1 MGFAADLLSLIV
13 QDIEFVIDNSRI
25 NSEKV
30 NWQIERQKKVLQKI
44 LKLLLKFNFNKKIMI
59 KCRELKFIFR

>member
-59 KCRELKFIFR
+59 KYRELKFIFR

>member
-30 NWQIERQKKVLQKI
+30 N
-44 LKLLLKFNFNKKIMI
+44 
-59 KCRELKFIFR
+59 